1 MTTTTLS
8 QGINFTALHN
18 PAFKT
23 NVITVCFSMPLAKE
37 TAALNA
43 LVPAVLRRRC
53 ARYGSPID
61 LNIALGNLYGASL
74 AFDVRGFG
82 KRQLITMSIS
92 SIDDKYVDETD
103 LTRESVALLL
113 DVILRPFLVN
123 GPYLAD
129 GAFDEEDVAI
139 ERQNLVDQ
147 IEAEIND
154 KRTFAVRR
162 TVEELFD
169 GVGAGISAV
178 GKIEDANKITPKEL
192 TEAYHNII
200 KTAGIEIIFTGCG
213 DSGKALPL
221 FQEAFSPRQADGA
234 QLSVLSKRAEVKEI
248 TETFDVQQSKLV
260 LGFSL
265 PETPNSAH
273 AQMFNMVFGAGVS
286 SKLFLNVRE
295 KLSLCYY
302 CASRFDRSSGY
313 ALVDS
318 GVDTANIEKA
328 KEEILHQLALITE
341 NDISEQELLHAR
353 AATINALKSIGD
365 SPYATES
372 YYLSRILL
380 GELESPSEYAEKV
393 MAVTSEDIAKVA
405 NGLTL
410 NTVYLLTCKEE
421 KLSSKGESC

>member
-1 MTTTTLS
+1 MTTTTIS

-23 NVITVCFSMPLAKE
+23 NVITVCFSVPLAKE

-53 ARYGSPID
+53 ARYASSID
-61 LNIALGNLYGASL
+61 LNIALGNLYGGGL
-74 AFDVRGFG
+74 AFDVRGLG

-92 SIDDKYVDETD
+92 TIDDKYVGTD

-113 DVILRPFLVN
+113 DVILRPYF
-123 GPYLAD
+123 AD
-129 GAFDEEDVAI
+129 GAFDEADVAI
-139 ERQNLVDQ
+139 ERQNLIDH

-154 KRTFAVRR
+154 KRMFAVRR

-169 GVGAGISAV
+169 GVGAGISAS
-178 GKIEDANKITPKEL
+178 GKIEDAEKITPKNL
-192 TEAYHNII
+192 TEAYHNLI

-213 DSGKALPL
+213 NADKALPL
-221 FQEAFSPRQADGA
+221 FREAFAPRQTESAA
-234 QLSVLSKRAEVKEI
+234 LSAVSKRSEIKKI
-248 TETFDVQQSKLV
+248 TENFDVQQSKLV

-265 PETPNSAH
+265 SDIPNSAH

-302 CASRFDRSSGY
+302 CASHVDRTAGY

-328 KEEILHQLALITE
+328 KSEILRQLALITE

-365 SPYATES
+365 NPYATES

-380 GELESPSEYAEKV
+380 GEVESPAEYAEKI
-393 MAVTSEDIAKVA
+393 MAVTAEDIAKVA
-405 NGLTL
+405 KGLEINTL
-410 NTVYLLTCKEE
+410 YLLTCKEDA
-421 KLSSKGESC
+421 C